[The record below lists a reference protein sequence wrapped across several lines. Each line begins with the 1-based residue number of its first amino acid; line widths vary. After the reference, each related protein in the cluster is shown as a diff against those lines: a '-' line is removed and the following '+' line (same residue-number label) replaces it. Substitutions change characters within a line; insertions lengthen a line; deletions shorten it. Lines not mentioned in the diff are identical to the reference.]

1 MRREFF
7 GALSSMSSE
16 FPEPE
21 VQVLLRL
28 PESAPT
34 NHGLDY
40 SSWGMAYSDSKVCFP

>member
-21 VQVLLRL
+21 VPVLLRLRL
-28 PESAPT
+28 PESTPS

-40 SSWGMAYSDSKVCFP
+40 SDPKVCFS